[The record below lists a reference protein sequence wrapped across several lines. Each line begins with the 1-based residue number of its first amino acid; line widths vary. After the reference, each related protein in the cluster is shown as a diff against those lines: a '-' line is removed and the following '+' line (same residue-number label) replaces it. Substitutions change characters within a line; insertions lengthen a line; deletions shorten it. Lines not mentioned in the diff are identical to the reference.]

1 MIPKKKP
8 EEQKTED
15 KKTEKVD
22 PMAESVEEKKDKIKR
37 NSKVD
42 IHDIFKKSLVTKIP
56 VNTKRLLWINKYLFF
71 FTYKWKYQERIS
83 LIQYNLFKAFGKHT
97 TREKPSGLCIGVQ
110 ILVWLISETALWTLN
125 WICQP

>member
-1 MIPKKKP
+1 MVKVIATVIPKKKP
-8 EEQKTED
+8 EEKKTEE

-56 VNTKRLLWINKYLFF
+56 VNTKRLL
-71 FTYKWKYQERIS
+71 
-83 LIQYNLFKAFGKHT
+83 
-97 TREKPSGLCIGVQ
+97 
-110 ILVWLISETALWTLN
+110 
-125 WICQP
+125 